1 MVVTVLC
8 TARGLLLETFPK
20 KKKDKKECGN
30 PPYLKKFFGFKS
42 CRPTF
47 HLKTLRKYNC
57 VTTYGDPQI
66 SMQASLEAHA
76 TSSGYKTR
84 AAIPGKTIIHNG
96 SSFNHEAK
104 IHPPLACTIVLAAK
118 ALWTITWSEHQ
129 YHIEEIDNP
138 NTEKYKHAFEKKNL
152 YWITLYVKLK
162 DLCNRYL
169 FQSRGLCHSQLSQ
182 RKTLFIN

>member
-118 ALWTITWSEHQ
+118 AL
-129 YHIEEIDNP
+129 
-138 NTEKYKHAFEKKNL
+138 
-152 YWITLYVKLK
+152 
-162 DLCNRYL
+162 
-169 FQSRGLCHSQLSQ
+169 
-182 RKTLFIN
+182 